1 MAVEVNAMA
10 NYYVPYPDS
19 RYWYNPNNDK
29 PPSDIG
35 HRYQWLTVRNSYSSN
50 RLKSFEPYCSP
61 QYQHPAFYFW
71 AVHNKLRILGT
82 DVELQMDS
90 KWDDQQLAVAHRALG
105 ADWNKE
111 AIHEI
116 YTFLRVQ
123 EFPSYYKALLSFK
136 WFTGLLFFPLFDQ
149 YDRISLIDGKLFA
162 VYQSQQTFK
171 PLNGFGITYTLL
183 TKDIVDAEIKYLKGK
198 PAINDKISST
208 LAKHLV
214 KMHQKDSYANTSVE
228 PRVANYR
235 EGFLKYIPVLNGAE
249 LHFMN
254 FPLSCMF
261 PPLGRLPKT
270 MVISNELEDMLLTLT
285 DGDFD
290 RLDTLAEFL
299 ARIYCSTVP
308 SKYLWYIHGNDA
320 PFLRWL
326 FQLIGVQPDSTAYEP
341 GNQQKKLIAYG
352 RYLAAPIQINYVPSY
367 TKLEHKKLKRYIN
380 GGSILKTND
389 PYQMKAT
396 FDYYPTV
403 IFAFDGDKIDKTS
416 VFESLPWKEINV
428 PVDWSAA
435 GLSDIDNQWLKTCL
449 VARGLQIIDG
459 IEGLTQESKQTDLA
473 QLIRQFADKFC
484 ESKPGSFTSG
494 KDFRKSFSRYINTL
508 PYSVDLPGS
517 TKLSLAVK
525 ECTGWMYDSLKS
537 HTTMGFVGI
546 HLNEDKLSAALAE
559 NEARKEQI
567 QQERTARSFHDCL
580 NEITSLVLWPN

>member
-1 MAVEVNAMA
+1 MA

-183 TKDIVDAEIKYLKGK
+183 TKDIVDEEIKRLKGK
-198 PAINDKISST
+198 HVINDKISST

-449 VARGLQIIDG
+449 VARGLQIIYDS
-459 IEGLTQESKQTDLA
+459 EPHSTDQPDLKQIVHQFTDS
-473 QLIRQFADKFC
+473 FC
-484 ESKPGSFTSG
+484 ELTPGSYTGCKQFY
-494 KDFRKSFSRYINTL
+494 DNLQRYISML
-508 PYSVDLPGS
+508 PYKANIPGTNTMYKQIS
-517 TKLSLAVK
+517 EWMGWKRNDVRPNGNLLAFIGVQLDVGKLDAVLAK
-525 ECTGWMYDSLKS
+525 
-537 HTTMGFVGI
+537 
-546 HLNEDKLSAALAE
+546 
-559 NEARKEQI
+559 NEAYEEQL
-567 QQERTARSFHDCL
+567 QQERTARSFHDHL